1 MKSFFK
7 SILLL
12 LLLGNLHCKYDRID
26 DVIPAISF
34 VYSPENQNG
43 IDEDIVFTASASF
56 AIQSYLWE
64 FGDGNSSTD
73 QSPQK
78 VYDKGGRYAVKLTIT
93 AQGGETYSAEKELFI
108 DPFKQKMAAIPGG
121 SFLMGCDWP
130 PDEDCDP
137 VLEHPRH
144 QVTLAPFFLAETE
157 VTQEEWQAVTGDNP
171 SFFGGCA
178 ECPVESVSWDQVQDF
193 IDTLNKLSGFAYYLP
208 SDAQWEDAARAGDT
222 TVVFAG
228 GNDLEFVGWYGI
240 PTGGP
245 QPVGALD
252 PNAWFLS
259 DMSGNVF
266 EWCEDD
272 YHGDYNGAPTDG
284 SAWVDASPGSIK
296 VVRGGAW
303 SSPQLD
309 CRLSARS
316 WSVPKNTE
324 SNILGFRVGR
334 D

>member
-7 SILLL
+7 SFLLL
-12 LLLGNLHCKYDRID
+12 IFVVNLHCKYDRID

-56 AIQSYLWE
+56 AIQSYFWE
-64 FGDGNSSTD
+64 FGDGSSSTVE
-73 QSPQK
+73 SPQR
-78 VYDKGGRYAVKLTIT
+78 VYDKGGRYAVKLTLT
-93 AQGGETYSAEKELFI
+93 AQGGGTYTAEKELFI
-108 DPFKQKMAAIPGG
+108 DPFKQKMIPIPGG
-121 SFLMGCDWP
+121 TFLMGCDWP

-137 VLEHPRH
+137 VLEYPRH
-144 QVTLAPFFLAETE
+144 QVTLAPFFMAETE

-171 SFFGGCA
+171 STFAGCA
-178 ECPVESVSWDQVQDF
+178 QCPVETVTWDHVQDF

-208 SDAQWEDAARAGDT
+208 SEAQWEYAARAGDT

-228 GNDLEFVGWYGI
+228 GDVLEFVGWYGNS
-240 PTGGP
+240 TGST
-245 QPVGALD
+245 QPVGTLD
-252 PNAWFLS
+252 ANAWFLS

-272 YHGDYNGAPTDG
+272 YHGHYNGAPSDG
-284 SAWVDASPGSIK
+284 SAWVNASPSGIK

-303 SSPQLD
+303 SSPQID

-316 WSVPKNTE
+316 LSVPKNAG
-324 SNILGFRVGR
+324 SDILGFRLGR